1 MSNVRQRMREQH
13 APSALPDG
21 PLQWARAHPSFFFA
35 GGRVSAESLV
45 EQLLAGARAL
55 GSAEVGTHNFD
66 DWFIVASRTDWFF
79 KARFPVPEDFR
90 ALTPFPELG
99 QNCVR
104 PECVVAAF
112 AQEVVVRGPSGTR
125 VVKGTLA
132 SSAPILNHI
141 AGAPDWRRAIAF
153 RGLHNA

>member
-1 MSNVRQRMREQH
+1 MYERH
-13 APSALPDG
+13 PPSALPDG

-35 GGRVSAESLV
+35 GGRVSAESLM

-55 GSAEVGTHNFD
+55 GSTEVEAHNFD
-66 DWFIVASRTDWFF
+66 GWFIVASLTDWFF
-79 KARFPVPEDFR
+79 NARFPISEDLQ

-112 AQEVVVRGPSGTR
+112 AREVVVSGPSGTR

-132 SSAPILNHI
+132 SSDQILNHI
-141 AGAPDWRRAIAF
+141 AGAPDWQRAIAF